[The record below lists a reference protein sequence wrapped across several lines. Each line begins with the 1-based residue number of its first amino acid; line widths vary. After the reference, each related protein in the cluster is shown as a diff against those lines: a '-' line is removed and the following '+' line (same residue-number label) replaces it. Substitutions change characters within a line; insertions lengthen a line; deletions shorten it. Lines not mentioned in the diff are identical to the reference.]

1 MFRGSWSRM
10 LVCAVALA
18 VVGPLAATMDG
29 QERRDL
35 VDRPDASRKPDA
47 TQKQESA
54 KADSEAKTNP
64 VAKPDFARYQ
74 ARGNGSMPLIHDWST
89 RHVIYTGGYTA
100 EQAERMAKDPRAYA
114 AFLAHGM
121 E

>member
-1 MFRGSWSRM
+1 MACLHGCGRRWCPKAECLEPSVSSTSHPAEQCPHGAMRGDGCALPRSIRGWNWSAPSMFHGMGPWSRM

-47 TQKQESA
+47 TQK
-54 KADSEAKTNP
+54 
-64 VAKPDFARYQ
+64 
-74 ARGNGSMPLIHDWST
+74 
-89 RHVIYTGGYTA
+89 
-100 EQAERMAKDPRAYA
+100 
-114 AFLAHGM
+114 
-121 E
+121 